1 MNAFRLKFVNKDINT
16 SSTAI
21 THQFALRRCEEV
33 PLKYVNKTII
43 MIVDPTFRYRDIRR
57 GDRLPYIGGS
67 TKISCQRSVEIVDP
81 DPIDKSIISLGH
93 IVLPIF
99 IYIYDGLKCR

>member
-43 MIVDPTFRYRDIRR
+43 MIVDPTFCYRDIRR

-67 TKISCQRSVEIVDP
+67 TKISCQRSVGNSGPGSDRQEHYISRP
-81 DPIDKSIISLGH
+81 YSIANLY
-93 IVLPIF
+93 L
-99 IYIYDGLKCR
+99 YL